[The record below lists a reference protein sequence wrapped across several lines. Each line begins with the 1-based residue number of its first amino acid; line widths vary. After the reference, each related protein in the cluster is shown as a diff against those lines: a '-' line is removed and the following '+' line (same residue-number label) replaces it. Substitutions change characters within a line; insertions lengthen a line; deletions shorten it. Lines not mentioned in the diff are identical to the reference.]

1 MLGYKLKIMSTL
13 KNQVQLIGNLGKDIE
28 LKTFDNGLIL
38 AKATIAT
45 TEYFK
50 NNKGEKTQDTQWHNV
65 VAWGKT
71 AEYMGQVLKKGD
83 EVAIKGKLVYKNYQ
97 NAEGKTQY
105 ITEIVTNE
113 FMKMGPKAKA

>member
-38 AKATIAT
+38 AKATVAT